1 MHAHPLI
8 AMRKTSHDGIDV
20 TSITSGIENEIKK
33 AGTKIKK
40 SSKKRKV
47 QNFSLEFE
55 ENIIEPLLQIDNEK
69 PEISSRS
76 AKYLLNK
83 TKTDSSFEPTN
94 KSSENSALSANSIST
109 PVSSTSKINNTPY
122 ISGTAPLHNH
132 MNTNIFGMYD
142 VSKDIATTKNSILVE
157 IDGSKS
163 GGYNPSPLIFT
174 TAKIHTDSKS
184 KLMEPV
190 QVTPVPI
197 LSTIEGNIVR
207 TFPDN
212 SEHLMSSSSTR
223 PIDLNINKCGIS
235 VMSESNESEK
245 KYITELQKIHSLK
258 DSTSSQIKNQ
268 NISKLSNKSIKTG
281 NLPTSTNS
289 VYSTTKTIKDEI
301 CIDSSTILKSSIDSA
316 PITNKVAKETSEES
330 IKDTLLAQNSMTTA
344 NSINNGIS
352 GENKALK
359 PNMQFPLD
367 IHVTDNKSKKLKS
380 PNALCD
386 MKENV
391 TSARK
396 YSPLCIII
404 EKHEQMSK
412 RLKLL
417 ESSNDV
423 ATTAKVSS
431 SGSKRLQRQKNASIE
446 DTNETVTI
454 SNTLT
459 NKNNKSQ
466 ELDKNNIIKTEKA
479 SFDKGDSKNEDIS
492 PNEKTSISSKS
503 TTIAETSTAVSSPL
517 SIVSLVDPITK
528 QEKMS
533 PTDVEKLR
541 PLTGSGVED
550 CSKILNKS
558 SSVIPVIKAKDDIKP
573 LSITTEEPL
582 SNVTASSVMATFSK
596 SDSLNLVPT
605 SSKDDVLVKYESSV
619 ETTTLPSYI
628 VSTSRTKIGSTL
640 TFNTITTTSKSL
652 TQKPLDEVVYTTN
665 GKEKKSTA
673 SEQSN
678 KTMVGMPSNLTRSNN
693 GSKQTKTKID
703 SSVKDGRA

>member
-40 SSKKRKV
+40 SSKKRKG
-47 QNFSLEFE
+47 QNFSLEYD
-55 ENIIEPLLQIDNEK
+55 ENIIEPLLQIDHEK
-69 PEISSRS
+69 TEISTKS

-83 TKTDSSFEPTN
+83 TKTDSSFEPIN
-94 KSSENSALSANSIST
+94 KSSENTALSANSIST
-109 PVSSTSKINNTPY
+109 PVSSTSKIINTPY

-142 VSKDIATTKNSILVE
+142 VSKDIVTTKNSILVE

-197 LSTIEGNIVR
+197 LSTIEGNVVR

-212 SEHLMSSSSTR
+212 SEHHMSNLSTR
-223 PIDLNINKCGIS
+223 PIDLNINKCGMSIT
-235 VMSESNESEK
+235 SESNEIENK
-245 KYITELQKIHSLK
+245 NIKELQTIHPVK
-258 DSTSSQIKNQ
+258 DSTSSLVK
-268 NISKLSNKSIKTG
+268 NISKLSNKSTKIG

-289 VYSTTKTIKDEI
+289 VYSTTKTIRDEI
-301 CIDSSTILKSSIDSA
+301 SIDSSTILKTCIDSA
-316 PITNKVAKETSEES
+316 QNTNKVAKETSEES
-330 IKDTLLAQNSMTTA
+330 IKDTLLAQNSITTA
-344 NSINNGIS
+344 KNVNNGIS

-367 IHVTDNKSKKLKS
+367 IHVTDNKSKKMKS
-380 PNALCD
+380 PNALSD

-391 TSARK
+391 TSAHRF
-396 YSPLCIII
+396 SPLCAVI
-404 EKHEQMSK
+404 EKHDPISK
-412 RLKLL
+412 TYKMP
-417 ESSNDV
+417 ESSNDIV
-423 ATTAKVSS
+423 NIAKVSS

-446 DTNETVTI
+446 DINETVTI

-459 NKNNKSQ
+459 NKGNKSQ
-466 ELDKNNIIKTEKA
+466 ELDKNNIIKIDKA
-479 SFDKGDSKNEDIS
+479 SFNKGNNKNEDIS
-492 PNEKTSISSKS
+492 PHEKTTISSKS
-503 TTIAETSTAVSSPL
+503 TTKAETSTAVSSPL
-517 SIVSLVDPITK
+517 TIVSKPLVGTITK
-528 QEKMS
+528 QEKRS
-533 PTDVEKLR
+533 STDVENLR
-541 PLTGSGVED
+541 PLTGSAVED

-558 SSVIPVIKAKDDIKP
+558 TNVIPVTKAKDDIKS
-573 LSITTEEPL
+573 LSITTEKSL
-582 SNVTASSVMATFSK
+582 SNVTTSSVMATFSK
-596 SDSLNLVPT
+596 SVPT
-605 SSKDDVLVKYESSV
+605 SSKEDVLVKYESSV

-640 TFNTITTTSKSL
+640 TFNTITSTSKSL
-652 TQKPLDEVVYTTN
+652 AQKTPDDVVYTTN

-673 SEQSN
+673 AEQSN
-678 KTMVGMPSNLTRSNN
+678 KITVGMPSNLTRSNN
-693 GSKQTKTKID
+693 GSKQTKSKID